1 MASRS
6 SRRSGSSGSSRSTQT
21 RHASVRTGSPRA
33 ARAASRARGGSASAR
48 VSSRASQR
56 VASRPARTP
65 SRSVPQRASGPSRSS
80 RRGSISASFADMAA
94 GIAPDA
100 SAGTSRTVGEIRS
113 SARSEKRASA
123 AQRVAR
129 ASRIPLIVIGIIV
142 AVIMVAVIALAAI
155 SNTGAFSISHVDI
168 EGTDHLT
175 DEEVSALVNIPEGAT
190 LLNVDAK
197 GIEASLMR
205 DSWVESVDVNRVF
218 PDTLQIKVNERK
230 VGAIAEVP
238 IGTNQ
243 TIQSWAL
250 AEDGMWLMAIPERS
264 SELGQKL
271 SEQIYV
277 DADTALHIKGI
288 PYGVSPEI
296 GAYCTDDSVLNAL
309 SIINGLT
316 TDLAGKVKT
325 VTATD
330 AESTL
335 LTLDNNVEIAF
346 GTAEN
351 VREKERICNQVME
364 ENPSVVYINVRVP
377 DRPTWRAA

>member
-1 MASRS
+1 MAAQAAARAKATAA
-6 SRRSGSSGSSRSTQT
+6 ST
-21 RHASVRTGSPRA
+21 RA
-33 ARAASRARGGSASAR
+33 ARPSAK
-48 VSSRASQR
+48 
-56 VASRPARTP
+56 SRPARP
-65 SRSVPQRASGPSRSS
+65 
-80 RRGSISASFADMAA
+80 GSISSSFADMAA
-94 GIAPDA
+94 GVTPDQV
-100 SAGTSRTVGEIRS
+100 SSRTVGEIRRV
-113 SARSEKRASA
+113 AAGQKRASA
-123 AQRVAR
+123 AQRVTR
-129 ASRIPLIVIGIIV
+129 ASRVPLIVLGIIV

-155 SNTGAFSISHVDI
+155 SNTGAFAIKNVDI

-175 DEEVSALVNIPEGAT
+175 EDEVSVLVDIPEGST
-190 LLNVDAK
+190 LLNVDAE

-205 DSWVESVDVNRVF
+205 DSWIESVDVNRVF
-218 PDTLQIKVNERK
+218 PDTLEVKVTERK

-243 TIQSWAL
+243 TIQKWAL

-271 SEQIYV
+271 SARIYE
-277 DADTALHIKGI
+277 DADTALHIKGV
-288 PYGVSPEI
+288 PYGVQPEI

-316 TDLAGKVKT
+316 TDLADEVKT

-335 LTLDNNVEIAF
+335 LTLKSNVEIAF
-346 GTAEN
+346 GTADN
-351 VREKERICNQVME
+351 VREKERICNQIME
-364 ENPSVVYINVRVP
+364 ENPSVVYINVRIP